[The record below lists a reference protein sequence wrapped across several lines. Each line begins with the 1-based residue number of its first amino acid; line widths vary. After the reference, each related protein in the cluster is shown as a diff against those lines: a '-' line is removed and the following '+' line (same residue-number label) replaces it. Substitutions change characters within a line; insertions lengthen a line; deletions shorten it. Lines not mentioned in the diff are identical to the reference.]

1 MVKWSS
7 ILLVACS
14 LFAQEAPTGVSV
26 DPSSDEQ
33 QAISAL
39 SSKIQGKIV
48 WSTSRANSRHDIWI
62 MNADGSSPKALTKS
76 DQVDWFP
83 RFSPDGSKVIFNRS
97 KSGWVPENDANY
109 PEKWDIWIIGV
120 DGVEEQRIISN
131 ATWGT
136 FRPDGKTVVFSRAAQ
151 VFTFDL
157 ASKKEVLILDGEIA
171 FNKKGVIL
179 QEPNMSRDG
188 KHLAITLRGSMRET
202 GVWDLENKIWTKS
215 GDGCQIDWFADDS
228 RLYRVNPTGNGG
240 TAAPSE
246 ILWFTVKDGKPVEKI
261 GFFGIP
267 QAVKMMDLPG
277 RRSHEYFPKVS
288 PDGKWLV
295 WGATD
300 KGHDH
305 DIYDYELYLWE
316 IGKPVSEA
324 TRLTFH
330 TGNDRWPDIWLGALK
345 VKKEEPKKELSKSEA
360 TKTEVTAAKNRE
372 VQVHEF
378 RIKNG
383 QSVFVEESYEK
394 GSSLRSLRVY
404 TRRAKLDVSITLE
417 TDRVSSILLEDI
429 TGDGLEDLILIT
441 ESAAEEAFKDVYAF
455 IPQENGPLA
464 IAGLFSWD
472 KSTLPSDYAYKGN
485 DQFSIDNGVLV
496 RTLPRLSPLRYR
508 LQIKEKSW
516 QFILEQK

>member
-1 MVKWSS
+1 MIKWAS
-7 ILLVACS
+7 ILLVAVS
-14 LFAQEAPTGVSV
+14 LYAQEAPTGVPV
-26 DPSSDEQ
+26 DPSSDEL
-33 QAISAL
+33 QAFSKL
-39 SSKIQGKIV
+39 SSQIQGKIV

-120 DGVEEQRIISN
+120 DGEGESRIISN

-157 ASKKEVLILDGEIA
+157 ASKKEVLLLDGEKI
-171 FNKKGVIL
+171 FDKKGVIL
-179 QEPNMSRDG
+179 QEPNMSPDG

-202 GVWDLENKIWTKS
+202 GVWDLEKNIWTKS
-215 GDGCQIDWFADDS
+215 GDGCQIDWFADGS
-228 RLYRVNPTGNGG
+228 KLYRVNPTGNGG

-277 RRSHEYFPKVS
+277 RRSHEYFPRVS

-330 TGNDRWPDIWLGALK
+330 TGNDRWPDIWLGALPVK
-345 VKKEEPKKELSKSEA
+345 TTEKKSLLTTSVVAKAPVEAKKE
-360 TKTEVTAAKNRE
+360 
-372 VQVHEF
+372 VHLREF

-383 QSVFVEESYEK
+383 QSVFVEESFEK
-394 GSSLRSLRVY
+394 GTSLHSLRVF
-404 TRRAKLDVSITLE
+404 TRRAKLDVSISIE
-417 TDRVSSILLEDI
+417 VDRVVDYLFEDI
-429 TGDGLEDLILIT
+429 TGDGLEDLLVVT
-441 ESAAEEAFKDVYAF
+441 ESASEGGFKDVYAF

-464 IAGLFSWD
+464 AAGLFSWNS
-472 KSTLPSDYAYKGN
+472 STRPSNYAYKGS
-485 DQFSIDNGVLV
+485 DQFSVEKGILI
-496 RTLPRLSPLRYR
+496 RSLPAISPLHYR
-508 LQIKEKSW
+508 LQLKESGW
-516 QFILEQK
+516 QFTLEQ